1 MTRTGCRRAAVIA
14 ALVLTGLLAGTG
26 CAGRTDSS
34 TDIVLLGP
42 TDSTELLDDAAAAY
56 EAGHPGVDV
65 HTIVAPTS
73 GLAAEVR
80 SQTGTIDVV
89 LSDDRTVLDGLGAR
103 IGGKRTLGHDA
114 AGGGLVGGTL
124 SDSQHS
130 DLAGDLLRWLTTS
143 PAQAVLA
150 AHGWH

>member
-1 MTRTGCRRAAVIA
+1 MTRTGRRPA
-14 ALVLTGLLAGTG
+14 ALVAALVVAGLLAGTG
-26 CAGRTDSS
+26 CASRTDSS

-42 TDSTELLDDAAAAY
+42 TGSTGLLDDAAAAY

-65 HTIVAPTS
+65 HTVVAPTS
-73 GLAAEVR
+73 GLDAEVR

-89 LSDDRTVLDGLGAR
+89 VSDDRTVLDGLGSR
-103 IGGKRTLGHDA
+103 IGGKRTLAHDA
-114 AGGGLVGGTL
+114 AGARLVGGTL
-124 SDSQHS
+124 ADSQHS

-143 PAQAVLA
+143 PAHAVLA